1 MKEFSTPAALDI
13 DPSLSISD
21 FLVRHATETP
31 SKTLM
36 CRSVGGE
43 WQDVSAS
50 EVLQT
55 VRGIAKGLIA
65 TGYGKGDS
73 IAIMSRTRIE
83 WALLDLA
90 VWHIGA
96 HSVPVYETSSPHQTQ
111 WILED
116 AACTAIIT
124 ETAANAAV
132 VEEARTEGSG
142 HKVRNVWVID
152 DGAIDSLIA
161 DGADVSDDAADA
173 GYKSTTL
180 DDLATII
187 YTSGTTGRPKGA
199 ELTHGNFV
207 RLILE
212 ALNSN
217 LHRILEEPD
226 TRTLLFIPMAHV
238 FARFVS
244 VLVIIEGC
252 PTAYAPDPKQAV
264 ADIGTF
270 KPTLLLSVP
279 RIWEKIY
286 TSAEL
291 KQGKGLKRSIF
302 RWAVKVG
309 VTWSRQL
316 DEPGGP
322 TRGVEFQH
330 KLADKLVYSKL
341 RELLGGR
348 LQWTISGGAPLGDRM
363 LHFYRGV
370 GINMLEGY
378 GLTETTAPTN
388 VNQPGTIKVGTV
400 GPPLAGTAIRIL
412 DDGEILSKGVG
423 VFRGYHN
430 NPEATAEAIQ
440 DGWFHT
446 GDFGSLDAD
455 GFVRITGRKKE
466 IIVTAGGKNVAPSS
480 LEDPIRSHPIIS
492 QVVVVGDQQ
501 PFIAALITLDAEVL
515 PQWLETHD
523 LDPTMTVAEAVNN
536 HVVRDHVQQAVDRAN
551 RNVSRAE
558 SIREIRILTD
568 DFTLDNDML
577 TPSMKVKR
585 HLVHKNYA
593 DVIAGIY
600 AGSIPAK

>member
-1 MKEFSTPAALDI
+1 MSEFTTQPTLDI
-13 DPSLSISD
+13 DPSLSISN
-21 FLVRHATETP
+21 FLLRHATETP
-31 SKTLM
+31 DKTLM
-36 CRSVGGE
+36 CRSVNGQ
-43 WQDVSAS
+43 WQEISAA

-65 TGYGKGDS
+65 HGYGKGDS

-90 VWHIGA
+90 IWHIGA
-96 HSVPVYETSSPHQTQ
+96 VSVPVYETSSAHQTQ

-116 AACTAIIT
+116 AAVKAVFT

-132 VEEARTEGSG
+132 VEDARSEEGG
-142 HKVRNVWVID
+142 HNVSNVWVID
-152 DGAIDSLIA
+152 DGAIDQLTAAGSEI
-161 DGADVSDDAADA
+161 SDEAADA
-173 GYKSTTL
+173 GVAATTL
-180 DDLATII
+180 DDVATII

-199 ELTHGNFV
+199 VLTHGNFV
-207 RLILE
+207 RLTLE
-212 ALNSN
+212 ALASN
-217 LHRILEEPD
+217 LRRIVEEPD

-244 VLVIIEGC
+244 VLVIIEGV
-252 PTAYAPDPKQAV
+252 PTAYSPDPKQAV
-264 ADIGTF
+264 GEISTF

-286 TSAEL
+286 TAAEL
-291 KQGKGLKRSIF
+291 KQGKGLKRNIF
-302 RWAVKVG
+302 RWAVKVA

-322 TRGVEFQH
+322 SAGVKMRH
-330 KLADKLVYSKL
+330 KLADKVVYSKI

-348 LQWTISGGAPLGDRM
+348 LVWTISGGAPLGDRM
-363 LHFYRGV
+363 MHFYRGV
-370 GINMLEGY
+370 GIKMLEGY

-388 VNQPGTIKVGTV
+388 VNLPGQVKVGTV
-400 GPPLAGTAIRIL
+400 GPPLPGTSVKIL
-412 DDGEILSKGVG
+412 EDGEILVRGVG
-423 VFRGYHN
+423 VFDQYHN
-430 NPEATAEAIQ
+430 NPEATAEAIE

-446 GDFGSLDAD
+446 GDYGSVDSE

-466 IIVTAGGKNVAPSS
+466 IIVTAGGKNVAPSA

-501 PFIAALITLDAEVL
+501 PFIAALITIDAEVL
-515 PQWLETHD
+515 PQWLGTHD
-523 LDPTMTVAEAVNN
+523 LDPTMSVEEASTNATVLE
-536 HVVRDHVQQAVDRAN
+536 HIQMAVDRAN

-558 SIREIRILTD
+558 SIREIRVLTD
-568 DFTLDNDML
+568 DFTQDNDML

-585 HLVHKNYA
+585 HVVHANYA
-593 DVIAGIY
+593 DVID
-600 AGSIPAK
+600 SIFASGKPSE